1 MVSPTGPTMG
11 IAGSTRARYRPN
23 AAHNRQVDLRFP
35 SLRTSLVPQPPHDPS
50 PPHPHSTPVSYTNDD
65 IRHLCGC
72 WRLTDQQRRTLPL
85 LLSWMVPKHIARAMG
100 LSTSRVRNL
109 IQEICK
115 NAELHDGAAGI
126 RKGAAELVARFRA
139 TGEGWRAM

>member
-1 MVSPTGPTMG
+1 
-11 IAGSTRARYRPN
+11 
-23 AAHNRQVDLRFP
+23 
-35 SLRTSLVPQPPHDPS
+35 
-50 PPHPHSTPVSYTNDD
+50 
-65 IRHLCGC
+65 
-72 WRLTDQQRRTLPL
+72 
-85 LLSWMVPKHIARAMG
+85 MVPKHIARAMG

-115 NAELHDGAAGI
+115 NAELHDGADGI